1 MTTCALVGATYF
13 NEQDFLARYN
23 SGLFDCVIAV
33 DAGFAALEACN
44 VVPDMAVGDFDS
56 LGYVPRCKRVSRYP
70 VHKDM
75 SDMEIG
81 FTKALNFKYD
91 EVYVYGGIGGRLDH
105 TIANMQLF
113 ASYSER
119 GLFITG
125 IADTFALRVLTGP
138 DAFVLPDGLDRGTV
152 SVFSASDRCEGVIE
166 RGLEYSLDDEPLTNR
181 TSLGLSNELIGEEA
195 SIAVESG
202 TLYIFYP
209 LATSDA
215 SVADV

>member
-13 NEQDFLARYN
+13 NEQDFLMRYN
-23 SGLFDCVIAV
+23 RGDFDCVVAV
-33 DAGFAALEACN
+33 DAGFAALEAAG

-56 LGYVPRCKRVSRYP
+56 LGYVPRCKRVSRHP
-70 VHKDM
+70 AHKDM

-81 FTKALNFKYD
+81 FTKALNFKHD

-105 TIANMQLF
+105 TIANLQLF
-113 ASYSER
+113 AQYSER
-119 GLFITG
+119 GLYVTG
-125 IADTFALRVLTGP
+125 IADTFAIRALTGP
-138 DAFVLPDGLDRGTV
+138 DAFVLPDDVSRGTV

-181 TSLGLSNELIGEEA
+181 TSLGLSNELTGQEA
-195 SIAVESG
+195 SVAVESG

-209 LATSDA
+209 LSSSAEA
-215 SVADV
+215 PADV